1 MAMASKFV
9 LQLLL
14 LAALT
19 LLVVSVSGSARQ
31 LEGDK

>member
-1 MAMASKFV
+1 MASKFV

-14 LAALT
+14 LATLT